1 VDVKG
6 SAEQALVRYD
16 FGTGGSRHCNL
27 RTKVEIRAGSAS
39 LESKAERGSYTPL
52 VTRSFLE
59 ASQRKASKPMTLLDQ
74 LARIPPSSHR
84 HRFRFQPDGN

>member
-1 VDVKG
+1 MDVKG

-39 LESKAERGSYTPL
+39 LESKAEG
-52 VTRSFLE
+52 FL
-59 ASQRKASKPMTLLDQ
+59 
-74 LARIPPSSHR
+74 IPR
-84 HRFRFQPDGN
+84 W